1 MKKMTGVFVDLLSFE
16 NFDTEG
22 RGIRGRFPERGRD
35 DLRRGGACAM
45 FLYRLWS
52 PKVDVY
58 LTGRSVK
65 PIEMGNKGGG

>member
-1 MKKMTGVFVDLLSFE
+1 
-16 NFDTEG
+16 
-22 RGIRGRFPERGRD
+22 
-35 DLRRGGACAM
+35 M